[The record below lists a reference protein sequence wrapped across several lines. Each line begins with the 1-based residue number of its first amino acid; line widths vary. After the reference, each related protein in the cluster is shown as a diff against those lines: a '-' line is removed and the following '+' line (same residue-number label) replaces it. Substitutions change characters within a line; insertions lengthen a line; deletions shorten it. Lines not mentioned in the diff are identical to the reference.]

1 MVSQPKRCTLYVNTV
16 AYTENFHG
24 GASFSSTWWSF
35 VFGVRCLWR
44 HNLASYWCFQ
54 TNVLAKFIDKI
65 CIFFNTRSPYFM
77 CHCTEYKLPALKVR
91 ISEENTFNATTQQFT
106 TAKISGCA
114 LKHRS
119 KFHSSLT
126 LRQSNLQLQ
135 NRPALMSR
143 RIRAVE
149 NRRCAAGL
157 AGAHPIC
164 TIEYC
169 YSLLHY
175 TRIENAH
182 KVGYA
187 RKLSL
192 FCYV

>member
-1 MVSQPKRCTLYVNTV
+1 MWKLQLTLWHVGLSILLQSVVILFHRANNLGKYALNGFSQPKRCTLCVNTV

-106 TAKISGCA
+106 TAKITGCA
-114 LKHRS
+114 LKQGS

-126 LRQSNLQLQ
+126 LRQSNLQL
-135 NRPALMSR
+135 
-143 RIRAVE
+143 
-149 NRRCAAGL
+149 
-157 AGAHPIC
+157 
-164 TIEYC
+164 
-169 YSLLHY
+169 
-175 TRIENAH
+175 
-182 KVGYA
+182 
-187 RKLSL
+187 
-192 FCYV
+192 